1 MSILSVVAL
10 SLGYGAF
17 LLWYGGSGELLT
29 EAEVDAYLRILEGPI
44 GQSAGLDAA
53 DLERIREFGKTD
65 DGRPFLMLNLIR
77 LRERPAYPS
86 GEDPGGTVADADARY
101 TRALAPLLLARGGHP
116 VALLTPFAVFL
127 DTGPSPAQWDTVAL
141 MRHRSRRDFLDMIT
155 SSEYARAEV
164 HKWAS
169 VADTLVIGSEGIL
182 VPDPRALLF
191 LAFAAVAAAVAAA
204 ERWGTRRRHS
214 ARRGA

>member
-1 MSILSVVAL
+1 
-10 SLGYGAF
+10 
-17 LLWYGGSGELLT
+17 
-29 EAEVDAYLRILEGPI
+29 
-44 GQSAGLDAA
+44 
-53 DLERIREFGKTD
+53 
-65 DGRPFLMLNLIR
+65 
-77 LRERPAYPS
+77 
-86 GEDPGGTVADADARY
+86 VADADARY

-127 DTGPSPAQWDTVAL
+127 DTGPSPAQWHTVAL

-169 VADTLVIGSEGIL
+169 VADTLVIGSEGIV

-191 LAFAAVAAAVAAA
+191 AFAASLPQRLRGRLGTPALTRAGA
-204 ERWGTRRRHS
+204 EAGRFTAHLSWR
-214 ARRGA
+214 